1 MLNLIMQPA
10 QHALA
15 RHTVVV
21 LHKIQS
27 YPRGLPEFPQVKALK
42 EESPVI
48 PKYLRLDDQDA
59 RQGSGGDLDRHLISR
74 CVDWPVF
81 CGVGAP

>member
-1 MLNLIMQPA
+1 MIVQSPQYA
-10 QHALA
+10 VAGHA
-15 RHTVVV
+15 VIV

-27 YPRGLPEFPQVKALK
+27 YPRGLPEFPQVEALK

-48 PKYLRLDDQDA
+48 PEYLRLDDQDA

-81 CGVGAP
+81 CGAGAP